1 MSEVKIP
8 LGGAMAEAKDR
19 ELSKLVKEGKIKV
32 VTYTQEDIQ
41 LCINCLN
48 DMTTKGIENAR
59 IIAIIAD
66 KLLNPLPEAEEKG
79 KEEPD
84 ASHKEE

>member
-1 MSEVKIP
+1 MGAQMRVP
-8 LGGAMAEAKDR
+8 LKKLMDEAKAR
-19 ELSKLVKEGKIKV
+19 ALSGKSEENMTMV
-32 VTYTQEDIQ
+32 SYNQEDIQ
-41 LCINCLN
+41 LCINALN
-48 DMTTKGIENAR
+48 DLTTKGIENAR

-66 KLLNPLPEAEEKG
+66 KLLNPLPEPAER